1 MLDNKTKTKI
11 GILGGT
17 FNPIHIGHLLLAQNS
32 LEFCDLSKVLIMPSG
47 CSYLKDQSLILPK
60 KDRINMVKLAIEDNP
75 LFELS
80 TIETDR
86 EGDTYTFETLL
97 QLTDENPNNIYYFII
112 GADTLFSIETWKN
125 PQIIFD
131 NAKIIVAPR
140 DVDGIDE
147 LNIQAK
153 KLQSQFN
160 VDIIILDTPCFNISS
175 TQIRNNL
182 KQGKSLK
189 YYIPDRVLEYI
200 NNNNLYN

>member
-1 MLDNKTKTKI
+1 MNVNTNNKI

-75 LFELS
+75 QFELS

-86 EGDTYTFETLL
+86 DGNTYTYETLL
-97 QLTDENPNNIYYFII
+97 QLTEENPNNLYYFII

-140 DVDGIDE
+140 DIEGIDK

-153 KLQSQFN
+153 KLQSKFN

-182 KQGKSLK
+182 KLGKSLK
-189 YYIPDRVLEYI
+189 YYIPDKVLQYI
-200 NNNNLYN
+200 NNNNLYD